1 MTFHSKPLKP
11 MPCWSFLPHD
21 KQVPTVDIWL
31 GTDIEDVIPCDN
43 HFDILITAVRLSLE
57 EAQRLIAE
65 SLKLTSVI
73 IKGRLK

>member
-11 MPCWSFLPHD
+11 FPCWSFVPHD

-31 GTDIEDVIPCDN
+31 GTNIEDVIPCN
-43 HFDILITAVRLSLE
+43 HHVDILTQAVRLTLRD
-57 EAQRLIAE
+57 ARKLIAE

>member
-11 MPCWSFLPHD
+11 FPCWSFVPHD

-31 GTDIEDVIPCDN
+31 GTDIEGVIPCDH
-43 HFDILITAVRLSLE
+43 HFDILTTAVQLTIRD
-57 EAQRLIAE
+57 ARKLIAQ